1 MWAVSSGSASPGLVS
16 GRGRVLWPVS
26 VIYPTTLDDPYSW
39 WEDPSAADSLI
50 DMRLGNLLMMI
61 GAGVVVVGAL
71 VRFAP
76 GLFSWFGN
84 LPGDVRIE
92 GESSRV
98 FIPITSIIVVS
109 VILTLVVNVIGWALR
124 DR

>member
-1 MWAVSSGSASPGLVS
+1 
-16 GRGRVLWPVS
+16 
-26 VIYPTTLDDPYSW
+26 
-39 WEDPSAADSLI
+39 
-50 DMRLGNLLMMI
+50 MRLGNLLMMI

-92 GESSRV
+92 GENSRV
-98 FIPITSIIVVS
+98 FIPITSMIVVS